1 MTIRSQI
8 GLLMNFSRL
17 SFHAFV
23 LYLQLVSKKPI
34 LSVVQ
39 CIDSAGVEQAVR
51 DRRGVSRLFVVA
63 VTFFM
68 FVTYNVKLK
77 GCDLI

>member
-1 MTIRSQI
+1 MTIRSQT

-34 LSVVQ
+34 LSV
-39 CIDSAGVEQAVR
+39 DSAGVDQAVR
-51 DRRGVSRLFVVA
+51 NRGGDSRLFVVA

-68 FVTYNVKLK
+68 FVTLP
-77 GCDLI
+77 C